1 MTTAQLNIITSIR
14 SQLSAKRR
22 WLPMSVLAAYDG
34 RSLAG
39 LVRSGSIEVNLDYG
53 VRA

>member
-1 MTTAQLNIITSIR
+1 MTKAQANILASIR

-22 WLPMSVLAAYDG
+22 WLPVSVLASYDG

-39 LVRSGSIEVNLDYG
+39 LVRTGAVEVSFDYG